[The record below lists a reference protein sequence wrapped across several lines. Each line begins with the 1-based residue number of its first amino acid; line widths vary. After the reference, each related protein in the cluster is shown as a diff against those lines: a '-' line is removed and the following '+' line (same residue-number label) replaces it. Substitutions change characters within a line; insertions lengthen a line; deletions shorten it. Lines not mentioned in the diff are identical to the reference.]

1 MLSCD
6 AGNLRNNHLN
16 NPCQVLFWEM
26 HNTLAALGESS
37 LHERSLDFNLC
48 MSHSP
53 DRYAMLQGR
62 RWAQVQPHLEEMWV
76 MTMRAMDDVKESC
89 RVAAATTMRTL
100 QSVTLRLADP
110 AASAEGDAV
119 KAVDM
124 MLPFMLDK
132 CKRASA
138 LSVKAQSLVCVRI

>member
-1 MLSCD
+1 
-6 AGNLRNNHLN
+6 
-16 NPCQVLFWEM
+16 
-26 HNTLAALGESS
+26 
-37 LHERSLDFNLC
+37 

-110 AASAEGDAV
+110 AATAEGDAV

-138 LSVKAQSLVCVRI
+138 LSVKAVSPPLAQSLVCVRI